1 MKDLPFVSGKS
12 VECHPYQLV
21 SSGGQEPE
29 RRIELLLVE
38 IVPALPF
45 LKGHWSVVPLIG
57 GDLFIDRIDGVLILL
72 WNKWTDYDP
81 LSPLRVR
88 ERSVQDDLHDG
99 KGAGQA
105 VSGLFQRLSSF
116 PVTPSHLDHDLDLSL
131 GKHFGSLMKHPCLD
145 LFEQIGFNP
154 TATVGRKHRQKR
166 AHPSRP
172 TASECCIAR
181 ELFIGSNDD
190 PGVPFHMDIICLPKG
205 SQTFF

>member
-88 ERSVQDDLHDG
+88 QRPVQDDLHDAQG
-99 KGAGQA
+99 PRQA
-105 VSGLFQRLSSF
+105 PSGLFQPLSPF
-116 PVTPSHLDHDLDLSL
+116 PLPPSH
-131 GKHFGSLMKHPCLD
+131 
-145 LFEQIGFNP
+145 P
-154 TATVGRKHRQKR
+154 THT
-166 AHPSRP
+166 PP
-172 TASECCIAR
+172 LT
-181 ELFIGSNDD
+181 
-190 PGVPFHMDIICLPKG
+190 LP
-205 SQTFF
+205 